1 MLFGCLVHL
10 MANRMFTIQNSNNI
24 GLKKINCIFIPYLK
38 LRR

>member
-24 GLKKINCIFIPYLK
+24 GLKKKSTVFLFLI
-38 LRR
+38 